1 MTTATVTEIW
11 ELPAPAKTDD
21 IRVEFSLTLGQF
33 YAMQG
38 AGVEIN
44 NPYRENGFVVV
55 TFSNIGDIKS
65 KLTSY
70 AAKTDTQRGEKAIVT
85 RTIKEMTERLEG
97 ALRYANRDRND
108 ALETARKLV
117 AEAEL
122 EFSAPNKSWTF
133 EGGDWKHT
141 LRARLVG
148 ATDSLRGNYH
158 SYAYFYMSDRIEAR
172 LDIDETGAR
181 VFYKTNGARFETL
194 TEAKKYIETQ
204 HAEEFEE
211 YKTDRTERIAQAKE
225 MLTREELN

>member
-21 IRVEFSLTLGQF
+21 IRVEFGLTLGQY

-44 NPYRENGFVVV
+44 NPYREHGFVVV

-70 AAKTDTQRGEKAIVT
+70 AAKTDTQRGEKAIIT
-85 RTIKEMTERLEG
+85 RTIKEMTARLES
-97 ALRYANRDRND
+97 ALSRANRDRNY

-117 AEAEL
+117 TEAEL
-122 EFSAPNKSWTF
+122 EYSAPKKSWTF

-141 LRARLVG
+141 VYAQLVG
-148 ATDSLRGNYH
+148 SSDSWRG
-158 SYAYFYMSDRIEAR
+158 SYDAYDYFHVSDRIEAR
-172 LDIDETGAR
+172 LDIVETGAS
-181 VFYKTNGARFETL
+181 VVYKTNGARFDTL
-194 TEAKKYIETQ
+194 TEAESYLEKQ
-204 HAEEFEE
+204 HAKELEE
-211 YKTDRTERIAQAKE
+211 YKTDRIERIAQAKE